1 MASTLELLEKE
12 ALLLPDDQ
20 KVTLA
25 HRILASAEPQPEP
38 SIEALW
44 EAEILRR
51 IDRLDRGET
60 TTHAASEVFRELDQ
74 RFGS

>member
-1 MASTLELLEKE
+1 MVSTLELLEKE

-25 HRILASAEPQPEP
+25 HRILASAEPQPDP

-44 EAEILRR
+44 EAEIVNR
-51 IDRLDRGET
+51 IEKLDRGGT
-60 TTHAASEVFRELDQ
+60 SLHSVSEVFMELDRRLGQ
-74 RFGS
+74 

>member
-1 MASTLELLEKE
+1 MVSTLESLEKE

-25 HRILASAEPQPEP
+25 HRILASAEPQADP

-44 EAEILRR
+44 EAEIVRR
-51 IDRLDRGET
+51 IEKLDRGET
-60 TTHAASEVFRELDQ
+60 STHSASEVFMELDQ
-74 RFGS
+74 RLGQ